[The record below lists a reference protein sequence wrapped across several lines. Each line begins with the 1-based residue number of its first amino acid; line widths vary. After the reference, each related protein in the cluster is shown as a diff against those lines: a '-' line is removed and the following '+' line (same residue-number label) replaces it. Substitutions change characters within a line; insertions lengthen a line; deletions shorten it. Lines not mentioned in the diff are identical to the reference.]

1 MQPQRKGIV
10 RKEIKFCQAIAVK
23 FTSLA
28 QSLRFYRRPR
38 EEGVGKKSWVKYM
51 SFKGLGKT
59 VCYEW
64 MSVERV
70 SACVRIMCELN

>member
-51 SFKGLGKT
+51 SSVRGLGKT
-59 VCYEW
+59 QL
-64 MSVERV
+64 SVKNG
-70 SACVRIMCELN
+70 CP